1 VIKVLPADNS
11 TGGDKLVA
19 GAGATPATPPRKGN
33 LKKVETAGGKVK
45 FSKGTK
51 PAAEAAGKAATS
63 VSVTCFVCDQVGHK
77 SYQCPDRVVPAA
89 QSSVNAAVAGN
100 TGTAV
105 PASQPVNATVASI
118 QCKRCDARDH
128 VAEQCPYTY
137 CTFCDT
143 IGHVKKDCATV
154 NKIKN
159 APRPNNIKS
168 VNATIASDAAQEG
181 DLGNDDANL
190 LKICYIE
197 TDRDGQCTTLTSRAT
212 GAVDDEFDLR
222 GGL

>member
-1 VIKVLPADNS
+1 MIKVLPADNL

-89 QSSVNAAVAGN
+89 KSSVNAAVAGN

-128 VAEQCPYTY
+128 VAEQLNARILIVLFVIRLGMLKRTVRRLIKLR
-137 CTFCDT
+137 THHVLT
-143 IGHVKKDCATV
+143 ILNPLMLPLQVMLHRKATW
-154 NKIKN
+154 
-159 APRPNNIKS
+159 AMTMLTSLKS
-168 VNATIASDAAQEG
+168 VILRQIAMASA
-181 DLGNDDANL
+181 
-190 LKICYIE
+190 
-197 TDRDGQCTTLTSRAT
+197 RR
-212 GAVDDEFDLR
+212 
-222 GGL
+222 